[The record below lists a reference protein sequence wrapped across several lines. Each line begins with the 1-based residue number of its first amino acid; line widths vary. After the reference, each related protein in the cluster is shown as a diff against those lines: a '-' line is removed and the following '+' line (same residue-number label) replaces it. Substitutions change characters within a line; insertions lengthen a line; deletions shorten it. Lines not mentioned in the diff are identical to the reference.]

1 MSDLCM
7 FGDILKEREMAIETS
22 SWRSLLCVALSVL
35 YNSEMAKT
43 ITITMIKG
51 IATYNIKQ
59 TLIAVGDIICSTHRL
74 ENGWAALGRMRL
86 GLT

>member
-1 MSDLCM
+1 MK
-7 FGDILKEREMAIETS
+7 KEGKMAIETS
-22 SWRSLLCVALSVL
+22 SWRSLLCVTLSVL
-35 YNSEMAKT
+35 YNCFSEMEKT
-43 ITITMIKG
+43 ITITMIIG